1 MLHSMTN
8 INRRVAA
15 VATGQLGL
23 LSRQQAH
30 DIGVSDDQLRSRV
43 KSGFLTQVGINTY
56 RLPGAPED
64 AMADLRAL
72 LMDLGPWAFASSR
85 TAAALH
91 GFDGF
96 ELEPAFDVTILRGRN
111 LRRIGHRIH
120 TTRSLDLVDRTR
132 VGDLPTTS
140 AARTL
145 IDLARSESAE
155 RLTIALDSGL
165 RDRKL
170 SEELVHRRIVA
181 LRARG
186 RFGIPRLLEAIEGV
200 EAIRGGHSFLE
211 RRFLRLLSD
220 AGLPLPETQPVLAR
234 AGGRLVRVDFRFS
247 GTPVVVEVLGYRYHR
262 STKQMSRDAERM
274 NALLA
279 EGLRPYQ
286 FTYEQVVHSPGDVL
300 REVRRALAIPEAA

>member
-8 INRRVAA
+8 LNRRIVA

-30 DIGVSDDQLRSRV
+30 DIGVSDTQLRNRV
-43 KSGFLTQVGINTY
+43 TSGFLLHVGINTY
-56 RLPGAPED
+56 RLPGAPGG

-72 LMDLGPWAFASSR
+72 IMDLGRSTFASGR

-96 ELEPAFDVTILRGRN
+96 ILEPPFDVTILRGRN
-111 LRRIGHRIH
+111 VRRIGHRIH
-120 TTRSLDLVDRTR
+120 TTVSLDLVDRTR

-145 IDLARSESAE
+145 IDLARSESVE

-165 RDRKL
+165 RDRRF
-170 SEELVHRRIVA
+170 SEQLVHRRIVA
-181 LRARG
+181 LRSAG

-200 EAIRGGHSFLE
+200 EAIRGGQSFLE
-211 RRFLRLLSD
+211 RQFLGLLSE
-220 AGLPLPETQPVLAR
+220 AGIPLPETQPVLAR
-234 AGGRLVRVDFRFS
+234 AGGRLVRVDFRFV
-247 GTPVVVEVLGYRYHR
+247 GTPIVVEVLGYRYHR
-262 STKQMSRDAERM
+262 TTKQMGRDAERM

-279 EGLRPYQ
+279 AGLRPYQ
-286 FTYEQVVHSPGDVL
+286 FTYEQVTRSPGDVL
-300 REVRRALAIPEAA
+300 REVRGALATQEAA